1 MPDSVPAALRE
12 RATTRSVLGWLVVV
26 AFLYAVLGSSPLQL
40 ATSLVTGAVVGLA
53 GLLTEVYDLRSEV
66 ESLGVGLVALL
77 GGSALTL
84 LDGGP
89 ASAGVSM
96 LLVGGWLSLDA
107 VQVLRHD
114 GVREPTA
121 ERDGHDVYRAYVTR
135 RVHETIRDEPQT
147 PRELRES
154 LEADAD
160 VVDEAVDA
168 LERRGTVVAAG
179 SELRVADD
187 EEAAENGSLARTRST
202 VAGWVRRLLRP
213 VTMEFET
220 DPTETGRVS

>member
-1 MPDSVPAALRE
+1 MADSVPAALRE
-12 RATTRSVLGWLVVV
+12 RATTRSVIGWLVVV

-66 ESLGVGLVALL
+66 ESLGVGLVALI
-77 GGSALTL
+77 GGTALTV

-107 VQVLRHD
+107 VQVLRHE
-114 GVREPTA
+114 GMREPTA
-121 ERDGHDVYRAYVTR
+121 ERDGHEVYRAYVTR
-135 RVHETIRDEPQT
+135 RVHETLRDEPRT

-160 VVDEAVDA
+160 VVDEAVEA
-168 LERRGTVVAAG
+168 LERRGTVVSAG
-179 SELRVADD
+179 SELRVADA
-187 EEAAENGSLARTRST
+187 EETTESGPLARTRST
-202 VAGWVRRLLRP
+202 VAGWIRRLLRP

-220 DPTETGRVS
+220 DASRADRVS